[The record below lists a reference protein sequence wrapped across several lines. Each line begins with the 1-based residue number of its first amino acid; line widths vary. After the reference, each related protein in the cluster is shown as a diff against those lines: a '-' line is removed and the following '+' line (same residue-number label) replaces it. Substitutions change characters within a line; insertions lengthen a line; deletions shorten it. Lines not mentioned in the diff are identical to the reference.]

1 VSQSLAGLL
10 FAETQTAF
18 LEKASPVSSELA
30 VEWTVSVLV
39 SGRLHE
45 PRLANDY
52 SPAGQISCLNLFET
66 EFRQVLAAIIKS
78 DDEHS
83 TSPFPGPVG
92 FPDVAILVCGR
103 VVTQTV
109 AARADRFFD
118 HRARFAH
125 VARNRTRSRKTTS

>member
-1 VSQSLAGLL
+1 MSQSLAGLL

-52 SPAGQISCLNLFET
+52 SPAGQISCLNLFEA
-66 EFRQVLAAIIKS
+66 EFRQVLAAIVES

-83 TSPFPGPVG
+83 TTSFPG
-92 FPDVAILVCGR
+92 FIRSPDVAVLIRGR
-103 VVTQTV
+103 VVTQS
-109 AARADRFFD
+109 AAACVDRFFN
-118 HRARFAH
+118 HRAG
-125 VARNRTRSRKTTS
+125 VACVALNRT